1 MRVYN
6 RCMLMLSRRNL
17 LRTLGASTA
26 LTLPL
31 DRALGVPL
39 AQFPL
44 GVTTDEIDE
53 DALTAIRMLKEF
65 HLNWAEVRNVWGKYN
80 TAQPVEKIRE
90 LRSLFDEHA
99 IRVNTLGTGFFKVPL
114 PEENTAAGR
123 HALDKQWTLL
133 DDAMERASILGT
145 DKIRVFAFT
154 YRSGEQ
160 PDDKAYARIAELLRE
175 ASRRAAKRRMRL
187 ALENVGQSY
196 VWTGEQAGRI
206 LKQVR
211 EANFGLTWDPNN
223 AGQQGERS
231 FPDGYRH
238 LDPARI
244 FHVHLRDFRKA
255 ASGKIEWCA
264 VGEGMM
270 DNLGQIRA
278 LRKDGA
284 KCSYTL
290 ETHWKSPQG
299 KAHATRKSLEGLIP
313 VIERA

>member
-1 MRVYN
+1 M
-6 RCMLMLSRRNL
+6 MTRRRL
-17 LRTLGASTA
+17 LLSTA
-26 LTLPL
+26 TAVIPL
-31 DRALGVPL
+31 SRALGVPL

-65 HLNWAEVRNVWGKYN
+65 HLGWAEVRNVWGKYN

-90 LRSLFDEHA
+90 LRTLFDEHG
-99 IRVNTLGTGFFKVPL
+99 IKVNTLGTGFFKVPL
-114 PEENTAAGR
+114 PGEDAAGQA
-123 HALDKQWTLL
+123 ALDKQWTLL
-133 DDAMERASILGT
+133 NDAMERASILGT

-154 YRSGEQ
+154 YRNGEQ
-160 PDDKAYARIAELLRE
+160 PEAKAYPRIAELLRE
-175 ASRRAAKRRMRL
+175 ASRRASQRGMRL

-196 VWTGEQAGRI
+196 VWTGEQSGRI
-206 LKQVR
+206 LKM
-211 EANFGLTWDPNN
+211 APDTNFGLTWDPNN
-223 AGQQGERS
+223 AGQAGEQS

-244 FHVHLRDFRKA
+244 FHVHLRDFKKA

-270 DNLGQIRA
+270 DNLGQIRQ

-290 ETHWKSPQG
+290 ETHWKSPRG
-299 KAHATRKSLEGLIP
+299 KAHATRKSLDALVK
-313 VIERA
+313 VIEQV